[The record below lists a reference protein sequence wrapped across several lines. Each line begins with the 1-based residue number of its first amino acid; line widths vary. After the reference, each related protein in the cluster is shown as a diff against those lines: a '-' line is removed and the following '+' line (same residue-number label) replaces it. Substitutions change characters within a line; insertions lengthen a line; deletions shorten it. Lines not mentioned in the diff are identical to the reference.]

1 MWNIK
6 TKVIS
11 VATWATRTISKQFE
25 KYLNITP
32 GRPDGYQGTT
42 QNSHTGRCATAA
54 GRININVHKRSTW
67 KRALHNDWK
76 TTDPRNMVCSRFVIL
91 NNLHGGDDYY

>member
-11 VATWATRTISKQFE
+11 VVTRATRTISKQFG

-32 GRPDGYQGTT
+32 GRPDIKELHKT
-42 QNSHTGRCATAA
+42 ATLGAA
-54 GRININVHKRSTW
+54 HLLQEVQKRSTW
-67 KRALHNDWK
+67 ERALHNSWRA
-76 TTDPRNMVCSRFVIL
+76 TDPRNMVCSRFV
-91 NNLHGGDDYY
+91 

>member
-11 VATWATRTISKQFE
+11 VVTRATRTTSKQFG

-32 GRPDGYQGTT
+32 EGPISRNYTKQLG
-42 QNSHTGRCATAA
+42 AA
-54 GRININVHKRSTW
+54 HLLQEVLMLSTE
-67 KRALHNDWK
+67 
-76 TTDPRNMVCSRFVIL
+76 TFNMGKSIT
-91 NNLHGGDDYY
+91 